1 MIHRPLQFI
10 STTSGTPSMNKWTR
24 FVTSIL
30 FPLPGYPELNSRQA
44 KRREV
49 EGSKEQAVRSRGGSD
64 NGLRGEGVD
73 QDFQARGPMLTAS

>member
-1 MIHRPLQFI
+1 MNEFRYKHP
-10 STTSGTPSMNKWTR
+10 PSSPRASQNWIQR
-24 FVTSIL
+24 
-30 FPLPGYPELNSRQA
+30 EA

>member
-1 MIHRPLQFI
+1 
-10 STTSGTPSMNKWTR
+10 MNKWTR

-30 FPLPGYPELNSRQA
+30 FLSSGQA
-44 KRREV
+44 RIEFTGSEEKRRLKGRE
-49 EGSKEQAVRSRGGSD
+49 SKRSDLGGSD